1 MTLFLKKTRPQTDFY
16 LSLLNCVYFYFSFL
30 WGFPVF
36 LTCPFLE
43 LWNVFV
49 QFVLLRTFYIRRKRQ
64 FFLNW
69 RFSTYIHSL
78 ASFSSSSRF
87 SMLFRLMYRVDVL

>member
-1 MTLFLKKTRPQTDFY
+1 MTLFLKKPRPQTDFY

-30 WGFPVF
+30 WGFPDF

-49 QFVLLRTFYIRRKRQ
+49 QFVLLRTFNIRRKRQ

-69 RFSTYIHSL
+69 RFFTYIYSST
-78 ASFSSSSRF
+78 SFSSSSRF

>member
-49 QFVLLRTFYIRRKRQ
+49 QFVFLRTFYIRRKRQ
-64 FFLNW
+64 FFLN
-69 RFSTYIHSL
+69 
-78 ASFSSSSRF
+78 
-87 SMLFRLMYRVDVL
+87 